1 MKNDKY
7 KENTDIIDNDIDNNN
22 KFINILYGKPTGKYE
37 KNKIKLY
44 FKQKEYYKKAFYPV
58 YKELLE
64 ESPDI
69 ETLCEFADFIRLLEK
84 VFFYNNDIKIK
95 SNERDYIYS
104 DSNINSIDKN
114 LILILKDNIMIK
126 FNMKPKDN
134 KLTINIDYQ
143 FGKRAKM
150 TFIIVDRYVEYSS
163 YHEENLMITVLERLQ
178 STMSELFK
186 EYYFKV

>member
-44 FKQKEYYKKAFYPV
+44 FKQKEYYKKVFYPV

-163 YHEENLMITVLERLQ
+163 YHEVNLMITVLERLQ